1 MKNLTILIL
10 FFVVTVSCQSKEEL
24 FYSKIKL
31 TDLQGEDLDPR
42 QFKNKI
48 VILNLWA
55 TWCGPCIKEMPDLV
69 EMKNNLSEEF
79 VLILASGES
88 LDRIQQ
94 FKENRSFDLSFVQ
107 TQTSLE
113 SLGVYSLPTTFIIG
127 KDGQLLETLVGARK
141 WDSPE
146 QIDQLKMYIK

>member
-1 MKNLTILIL
+1 M
-10 FFVVTVSCQSKEEL
+10 VTVSCQSKEEL
-24 FYSKIKL
+24 FYNKIKL